1 MYSGS
6 LFISGGLAS
15 GLRKALRPWGR
26 LRCQWSGLCR
36 WRQCLRGH
44 TDSAGMVA
52 SLAHLIP
59 MLALLKDMMPR
70 GKVIN
75 VAFAVSAAFVLGS
88 HLGFVAG
95 MKKEMAAAMIIGKL
109 AGGITAVAAA
119 A

>member
-1 MYSGS
+1 
-6 LFISGGLAS
+6 
-15 GLRKALRPWGR
+15 
-26 LRCQWSGLCR
+26 
-36 WRQCLRGH
+36 
-44 TDSAGMVA
+44 MVA

-109 AGGITAVAAA
+109 AGGITAAWTIPAIRPKSKDTILLKDILFQFSSFGK
-119 A
+119 